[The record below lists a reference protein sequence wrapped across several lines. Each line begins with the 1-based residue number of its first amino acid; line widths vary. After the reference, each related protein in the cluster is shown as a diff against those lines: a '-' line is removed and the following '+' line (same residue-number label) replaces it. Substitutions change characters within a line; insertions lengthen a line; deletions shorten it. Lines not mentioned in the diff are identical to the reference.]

1 VKNETEKKITTL
13 MIKQEKMET
22 YGKRWKRSS
31 LSNNFDVFSHYFV
44 LEKKETEGH
53 MTNMLLQYGM

>member
-1 VKNETEKKITTL
+1 

-44 LEKKETEGH
+44 LEKKETDGH
-53 MTNMLLQYGM
+53 MINMLLQYAM